1 MTTDANNIEP
11 GDPSNLNVAPA
22 VPDVTEDIVSVN
34 KKGSSDNKFAKALFL
49 LLVGAMLVGM
59 LAWFSQNW
67 LNTRKA
73 QMKASSG
80 PRAAEDTTQVFNPE
94 KTGTTAAKPKLGSDS
109 GLPAPSQAA
118 ALSSV
123 RPGVARDDGLRSLRG
138 SDGKVMVNAQGRAMG
153 VDKDGNV
160 VEVPAIA
167 ALTGEQV
174 GRRPLPGEA
183 AGGSGQ
189 GQPGQAGQGGGQ
201 PQQKLPSRYAGSLFV
216 GDPAKPSNVDAA
228 PGADGTS
235 NPATANTLA
244 QTQAQQIADILRNAG
259 LGGAQA
265 SRTGVAA
272 PTPPPTANPYFG
284 QLPGATLN
292 TSSEPARPGTIGSA
306 LYSSATPVAI
316 ARRMTDQNFI
326 LPKGRQADCV
336 LTGRIVDEVPGF
348 TSCVLAQNL
357 YSDNGRVL
365 LLERGSEL
373 NGEYGVT
380 NQLGLERLF
389 VTWTRLKTPEGIE
402 IDLSSPGSDRLG
414 TSGIPGHLDNRW
426 GARIG
431 TAFLLSFVK
440 DITVAIIN
448 KQTQAAAG
456 STVSVQTAPGQNM
469 LNASSALAEEVIKQ
483 TIKVRPRLTINE
495 GDRISIYVARDL
507 DFSPVY
513 ALKTVGTAGITRLLA
528 Q

>member
-1 MTTDANNIEP
+1 MTTDANDIEP
-11 GDPSNLNVAPA
+11 GDPSNLNAAPA
-22 VPDVTEDIVSVN
+22 AADVVEDIVSVN
-34 KKGSSDNKFAKALFL
+34 KKGSSDNKFAKAIFFL
-49 LLVGAMLVGM
+49 LMGAMLVGVM
-59 LAWFSQNW
+59 AWFSQNW

-73 QMKASSG
+73 QMKANSG
-80 PRAAEDTTQVFNPE
+80 PKAAEDTTQVFNPE

-118 ALSSV
+118 AANPV
-123 RPGVARDDGLRSLRG
+123 RPGAARDDCRALRG
-138 SDGKVMVNAQGRAMG
+138 ADGKVMVNAQGRAMC

-160 VEVPAIA
+160 VDMPAVPAIT
-167 ALTGEQV
+167 ALTGDSA
-174 GRRPLPGEA
+174 GRKPLPGDA
-183 AGGSGQ
+183 ASGEGQ
-189 GQPGQAGQGGGQ
+189 GQGGQA
-201 PQQKLPSRYAGSLFV
+201 QQKPPSRYAGSLFV
-216 GDPAKPSNVDAA
+216 DDPATKSSNVNTAA
-228 PGADGTS
+228 GKDDTS
-235 NPATANTLA
+235 NPASGNTLG
-244 QTQAQQIADILRNAG
+244 QAQAQRIAEILRNAG
-259 LGGAQA
+259 LGGAQQTRA
-265 SRTGVAA
+265 GAAA
-272 PTPPPTANPYFG
+272 PAPVAGPGSMFGTPPE
-284 QLPGATLN
+284 Q
-292 TSSEPARPGTIGSA
+292 ARPGTIGGA
-306 LYSSATPVAI
+306 LYSSATPVAM
-316 ARRMTDQNFI
+316 AKRMTDQNLI

-336 LTGRIVDEVPGF
+336 LTGRIIDEVPGF

-357 YSDNGRVL
+357 YSDSGRVL

-373 NGEYGVT
+373 TGEYGVS

-414 TSGIPGHLDNRW
+414 TSGVPGHLDNRW

-431 TAFLLSFVK
+431 AAFLLSFVK

-448 KQTQAAAG
+448 KQTASNSNA
-456 STVSVQTAPGQNM
+456 TVSVQSAPGQNT

-513 ALKTVGTAGITRLLA
+513 ALKTAGIAGATRLLTK
-528 Q
+528 

>member
-11 GDPSNLNVAPA
+11 GDPSSLNAAPA
-22 VPDVTEDIVSVN
+22 APEVVEDIVSVN
-34 KKGSSDNKFAKALFL
+34 KKGSNDNKFAKAIFL
-49 LLVGAMLVGM
+49 LLVGAMLVGVM
-59 LAWFSQNW
+59 AWFSQNW
-67 LNTRKA
+67 LNNRKA
-73 QMKASSG
+73 QMKANSG
-80 PRAAEDTTQVFNPE
+80 PKAVEDTTQVFNPE
-94 KTGTTAAKPKLGSDS
+94 KTGAAVPKPKLGSES

-118 ALSSV
+118 ASSPMT
-123 RPGVARDDGLRSLRG
+123 PGAARDDGVRPLRG
-138 SDGKVMVNAQGRAMG
+138 ADGKVMVNAQGRAMG

-160 VEVPAIA
+160 VEVPAITA
-167 ALTGEQV
+167 MAGDQP
-174 GRRPLPGEA
+174 GRKPLPGEGTA
-183 AGGSGQ
+183 GQ
-189 GQPGQAGQGGGQ
+189 GQGGQ
-201 PQQKLPSRYAGSLFV
+201 QQPKPPSRYAGSLFV
-216 GDPAKPSNVDAA
+216 GDPAKPSNVAA
-228 PGADGTS
+228 GTDGAA
-235 NPATANTLA
+235 NPQGANAIA
-244 QTQAQQIADILRNAG
+244 QTQAQQIADILRSAG
-259 LGGAQA
+259 LGNGTQA
-265 SRTGVAA
+265 PRVATGSPMPAGPGSVG
-272 PTPPPTANPYFG
+272 TPPE
-284 QLPGATLN
+284 Q
-292 TSSEPARPGTIGSA
+292 ARPGTVGSA
-306 LYSSATPVAI
+306 LYSSATPVAL
-316 ARRMTDQNFI
+316 AKRMSDQNLI

-336 LTGRIVDEVPGF
+336 LTGRIIDEVPGF

-373 NGEYGVT
+373 TGEYGTT

-431 TAFLLSFVK
+431 AAFLLSFVK

-448 KQTQAAAG
+448 KQTQASQG
-456 STVSVQTAPGQNM
+456 STVSVQTAPGQNT

-513 ALKTVGTAGITRLLA
+513 ALKTAGVAGATRLLTK
-528 Q
+528 

>member
-11 GDPSNLNVAPA
+11 GDPSNLNAAPA
-22 VPDVTEDIVSVN
+22 APEVVEDIVSVN
-34 KKGSSDNKFAKALFL
+34 KKGSNDNKLAKAVFL
-49 LLVGAMLVGM
+49 LLVGAMMVGVM
-59 LAWFSQNW
+59 AWFSQDW
-67 LNTRKA
+67 LNNRKA
-73 QMKASSG
+73 QMKANSG
-80 PRAAEDTTQVFNPE
+80 PKAAEDTTQVFNPE
-94 KTGTTAAKPKLGSDS
+94 KTGAAAPKPKLGSES

-118 ALSSV
+118 ASSPTT
-123 RPGVARDDGLRSLRG
+123 PGAARDDGVRPLRG
-138 SDGKVMVNAQGRAMG
+138 ADGKVMVNAQGRAMG

-160 VEVPAIA
+160 VEVPAITA
-167 ALTGEQV
+167 MTGDQP
-174 GRRPLPGEA
+174 GRKPLPGEG
-183 AGGSGQ
+183 AGGQ
-189 GQPGQAGQGGGQ
+189 GQGQQGQGGQQQ
-201 PQQKLPSRYAGSLFV
+201 PKPPSRYAGSLFV
-216 GDPAKPSNVDAA
+216 GDPAKPSNVAA
-228 PGADGTS
+228 GGSADGAA
-235 NPATANTLA
+235 NPQGANAIA
-244 QTQAQQIADILRNAG
+244 QTQAQQIANILRSAG
-259 LGGAQA
+259 LGGGTQA
-265 SRTGVAA
+265 PVAA
-272 PTPPPTANPYFG
+272 TAAPFPGTAGSMGAPPE
-284 QLPGATLN
+284 Q
-292 TSSEPARPGTIGSA
+292 ARPGTIGSA
-306 LYSSATPVAI
+306 LYSSATPVAL
-316 ARRMTDQNFI
+316 AKRMTDQNLI

-336 LTGRIVDEVPGF
+336 LTGRIIDEVPGF

-373 NGEYGVT
+373 TGEYGTT

-414 TSGIPGHLDNRW
+414 TSGVPGHLDNRW

-431 TAFLLSFVK
+431 AAFLLSFVK

-448 KQTQAAAG
+448 KQTQANSGA
-456 STVSVQTAPGQNM
+456 TVSVQTAPGQNT

-513 ALKTVGTAGITRLLA
+513 ALKTAGVAGATRLLA
-528 Q
+528 K